1 MTTIIK
7 SKSVSS
13 FKLEI
18 EIPYSKDMLGSE
30 EGLQQCLKEAKAVAM
45 KEMLKHRNSDKI
57 PR

>member
-7 SKSVSS
+7 SESASS

-30 EGLQQCLKEAKAVAM
+30 EGLQQCLKEARAVAI
-45 KEMLKHRNSDKI
+45 KEMLKQRDPDKT
-57 PR
+57 PC